1 MERKTRLQV
10 LQDHLDREFTASPS
24 PFMLWMKP
32 IVVVAEPGTVTF
44 KYIVREEMSN
54 PIKSLHGGV
63 TAAIADDCIGATLF
77 SLDEE
82 HFYTTIN
89 LNVDYFAP
97 AHVGDT
103 ILAKTLIIKKGR
115 QFVNVQCEIWNE
127 AQTRLIARAYSN
139 LFKTNVVKK
148 VLESDK

>member
-10 LQDHLDREFTASPS
+10 LQDHIDREFTASPS

-32 IVVVAEPGTVTF
+32 IVLVAEEGTVTF
-44 KYIVREEMSN
+44 KYLIREEMSN

-63 TAAIADDCIGATLF
+63 TAAIADDCIGATMF
-77 SLDEE
+77 SYNEE
-82 HFYTTIN
+82 SFYTTIN
-89 LNVDYFAP
+89 LVVDYFAP

-103 ILAKTLIIKKGR
+103 ILAKTQIIKKGR
-115 QFVNVQCEIWNE
+115 QMVNAQCEIWNANE
-127 AQTRLIARAYSN
+127 TRLIARATSN

-148 VLESDK
+148 ELE